1 MDKIDLKAFA
11 DSCRSCNPAESP
23 EQAAELLEA
32 AAVIADEIIK
42 ARNKK
47 AVNVPYDEVVTMYNG
62 ICRSLPKLTK
72 LSDKR
77 KRSIKSCFLQGNTL
91 DDIKLAF
98 EISEKCPFL
107 LGKNERGWR
116 ANFDF
121 IMKPDNLLRIIE
133 GAYGTGEVKSEH
145 IPEHSYN
152 LDLLME
158 HAINNTPKIKQ

>member
-107 LGKNERGWR
+107 PGKNERGWR

-121 IMKPDNLLRIIE
+121 ITKRDNLP
-133 GAYGTGEVKSEH
+133 YGTGEVKSEH
-145 IPEHSYN
+145 IPEHAYN